1 MSPAATEKEAPAQA
15 KTAASTT
22 AKQMSEQIRQALEGK
37 DVNQKQV
44 SVMVDGKG
52 QKVTTQTVKPAPVP
66 AVPGKK
72 SAEASNEPVIIK
84 RASGALAN
92 PLDSRNAM
100 RARAGA
106 GANKDREVQW
116 GYEGETGPK
125 FWNTLKPE
133 FNICGIGKRQ
143 SPINIEDSQT
153 LQGPAEPI
161 LINYTPSSASVINN
175 GQTIL
180 VDVMGENSITVRA
193 STYKLLQFH
202 FHHPSEE
209 RINGKPSAMVAHL
222 MHRNAEG
229 QLAVLA
235 VLLDPGAANSLIHKV
250 WTFMPLEK
258 NDRVSVPAGVI
269 DLNELLPKDMRY
281 YQFMGSLTT
290 PPCTEGVL
298 WLVLKQPV
306 TLSPEQLKLF
316 GQQFPNNARP
326 VQPLNGRYVREAQ

>member
-1 MSPAATEKEAPAQA
+1 
-15 KTAASTT
+15 
-22 AKQMSEQIRQALEGK
+22 MSEQIRQALEGK

-143 SPINIEDSQT
+143 SPINIEDSLT

-258 NDRVSVPAGVI
+258 RDRVSVPAGVI